1 MQEKIELEK
10 KVKELE
16 KQHKSQGKAL
26 EKLANEEEYQAKMKS
41 LVDELRVWK
50 EKVKKLETQ
59 QEKEENS
66 RKNQSE
72 KIQQVHE
79 ENKRYQTVIDQLKA
93 KKGIVDQ

>member
-1 MQEKIELEK
+1 
-10 KVKELE
+10 
-16 KQHKSQGKAL
+16 
-26 EKLANEEEYQAKMKS
+26 MKS

-72 KIQQVHE
+72 KNTAGAGRKQTLPDRHRPTQGQEGHRRPVDGKRQNQQG
-79 ENKRYQTVIDQLKA
+79 RT
-93 KKGIVDQ
+93 

>member
-1 MQEKIELEK
+1 MKIEQLSGVDKLMTLEQK
-10 KVKELE
+10 LKDSTSEKVELERKVKDLE

-41 LVDELRVWK
+41 LVDELRVWR
-50 EKVKKLETQ
+50 EKVRKLEQQ

-72 KIQQVHE
+72 KI
-79 ENKRYQTVIDQLKA
+79 
-93 KKGIVDQ
+93 